1 MPLNAQLKIA
11 QSVNKVTHAKVS
23 DSNCCAKK
31 QQKYSI
37 ADFSQAKRQ
46 AGSMCA
52 TGKGK
57 HRLCS
62 LSALLL
68 VLVAQT
74 VHVEY
79 ARADYENTW
88 NLYYE
93 PPCCTGSS
101 AAHHLR
107 HHKGKSLQLL
117 SAILH
122 PPRPDVSV
130 KVSLSGGQG

>member
-1 MPLNAQLKIA
+1 
-11 QSVNKVTHAKVS
+11 
-23 DSNCCAKK
+23 
-31 QQKYSI
+31 
-37 ADFSQAKRQ
+37 
-46 AGSMCA
+46 MCA
-52 TGKGK
+52 TGN

-74 VHVEY
+74 IHVEY

-93 PPCCTGSS
+93 PPCCTGS
-101 AAHHLR
+101 AAGHHLR

-117 SAILH
+117 RFRALHAI
-122 PPRPDVSV
+122 PFRSRIR
-130 KVSLSGGQG
+130 SQGK